1 MKNPKPI
8 LLVEDDKADIIT
20 VKRALKECDA
30 ANQLFTVSNGEE
42 ALSFLRDERN
52 PRPGFILLDLNMPK
66 MGGIEFME
74 IVKHDDDLKHI
85 PIVVLTT
92 SRQESERI
100 ESFQLGVAGYI
111 IKPMNYHQFVD
122 MVKGITHYW
131 SISEVG
137 E

>member
-8 LLVEDDKADIIT
+8 LLVEDDKADIMTI
-20 VKRALKECDA
+20 KRALKECDA
-30 ANQLFTVSNGEE
+30 SNQLFAVGNGEE
-42 ALSFLRDERN
+42 ALSFLRDDRN

-66 MGGIEFME
+66 MSGIEFME
-74 IVKHDDDLKHI
+74 IVKHDDALKHI

-100 ESFQLGVAGYI
+100 ESFQLGVAGYV

-122 MVKGITHYW
+122 MVKAITHYW

-137 E
+137 D

>member
-8 LLVEDDKADIIT
+8 LLIEDDKADVMT
-20 VKRALKECDA
+20 VKRALKECHA
-30 ANQLFTVSNGEE
+30 SNQLFVVGNGED

-66 MGGIEFME
+66 MGGIEFLE
-74 IVKHDDDLKHI
+74 IVKHDDALKHI
-85 PIVVLTT
+85 PVVVLTT

-100 ESFQLGVAGYI
+100 ESFQLGVAGYV
-111 IKPMNYHQFVD
+111 IKPMNYHQFID
-122 MVKGITHYW
+122 MVRAITHYW

-137 E
+137 D